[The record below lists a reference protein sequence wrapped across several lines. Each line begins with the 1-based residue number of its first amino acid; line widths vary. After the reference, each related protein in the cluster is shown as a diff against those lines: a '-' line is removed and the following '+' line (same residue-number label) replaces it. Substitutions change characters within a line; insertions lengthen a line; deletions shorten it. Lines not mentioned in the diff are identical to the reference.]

1 MNKLSTLDSSSS
13 SSNSVKNKNA
23 ESLSLSETINKNGD
37 IQFLQKK
44 ICRNNFKN
52 KFLDKK
58 ILNEKEV
65 LEPKEKEK
73 NIIEND
79 EQRSGK
85 SSTEE
90 QTEITKKLNLEQ
102 NEETPTISD
111 LNDNSLDKNTEIN
124 GINNYN
130 NNKYKLNHDKIGIN
144 NNIHTNESMTQNH
157 QQKKDP
163 EVTSISSNNLN
174 NQNINIQNK
183 KITEEKK
190 IDSNGFSEEENEL
203 SKKIELEFNS
213 IMTSSISD
221 TDKIIKLTT
230 YIITNGF
237 SEQVRYIFYKCLINF
252 GYPFPKRFLQFYQY
266 FNKYCES
273 EKIKT
278 PEKMFTQFYS
288 EIILRMI
295 TIQKITPS
303 KNKYISEFFF
313 NGENVDL
320 VINNLNLIK
329 DIKDNITNNHYY
341 VQNFLEQNYDILFKS
356 MTHKIN
362 KDFSKSKAVLCKILS
377 NIILRCDKNGYLNYR
392 QLIANENVIFDGVKI
407 KSQHS
412 SKFNLRRM
420 ISLKIFGQEF
430 TDKKFNTV
438 LQDYFLHLFTIYK
451 SSINNK

>member
-124 GINNYN
+124 
-130 NNKYKLNHDKIGIN
+130 GIN

>member
-124 GINNYN
+124 GINN
-130 NNKYKLNHDKIGIN
+130 
-144 NNIHTNESMTQNH
+144 NIHTNESMTQNH

-163 EVTSISSNNLN
+163 EVTSISSNYLN

>member
-303 KNKYISEFFF
+303 KNKFISEFFF